1 MKRAAVVI
9 GAGVDELVAAHYLAR
24 GGYQVTLVRERAQ
37 ADEDAW
43 VQGWVPPRIA
53 ADLQL
58 ERHGLRLARPDP
70 WAVVMPEDTGLELTA
85 DIAASAHSIHK
96 LSAADARRWP
106 AFCAQMR
113 ANAKL
118 LESLYVAPPPDPLKD
133 TMRGNLD
140 LLRAALR
147 VRRLGRRGMT
157 EFLRI
162 LPMSVADLLDEWF
175 ENDALKGVL
184 GAAGVM
190 NLRQGPRSGGTAF
203 NFLHHH
209 VGSAEG
215 VFRPPLSNV
224 CAALTR
230 RPGIE
235 IRAST
240 VRAVDTTAGR
250 VTGVVLDDGSSLAA
264 ATVVSGLPP
273 ARTLLELVDPG
284 WLDPDLV
291 RAIGHVRSRGASVR
305 IALVLDREPR
315 FTTLVIAP
323 SLDYLERA
331 YDDVKYER
339 VSSAPFIE
347 ARYLGAV
354 AADRHRVELHVQ
366 YVPRTP
372 AGLVWDTAQSEK
384 LARAMLA
391 CVSQAVPGFERWV
404 IEQHVLTPD
413 DLEHIHGFP
422 EGQPYHAEL
431 ALDQVLWMR
440 PTPQLARYRTPIEG
454 LYLCGPSMHPGAGI
468 AGAAGANAAA
478 VVLGNA

>member
-9 GAGVDELVAAHYLAR
+9 GAGVDALVAAHYLAR
-24 GGYQVTLVRERAQ
+24 GGYHVTLVQGRAQ
-37 ADEDAW
+37 ADEHAW

-53 ADLQL
+53 ADLHL
-58 ERHGLRLARPDP
+58 ERHGLRLVRPDP
-70 WAVVMPEDTGLELTA
+70 WTIVMPEDTGLELTA
-85 DIAASAHSIHK
+85 DVAASAQSIRK
-96 LSAADARRWP
+96 LSAADAGRWP

-118 LESLYVAPPPDPLKD
+118 LESLYVEPPPDPLND
-133 TMRGNLD
+133 TMRGKLD
-140 LLRAALR
+140 LLRAGLR

-157 EFLRI
+157 DFLRI

-235 IRAST
+235 ISAAT
-240 VRAVDTTAGR
+240 VRGIDTTAGR
-250 VTGVVLDDGSSLAA
+250 VTGVVLDDGSTLAA
-264 ATVVSGLPP
+264 ATVVSALPP
-273 ARTLLELVDPG
+273 ARTLLELADPG

-291 RAIGHVRSRGASVR
+291 RAIQHVRSRGASAR
-305 IALVLDREPR
+305 IVLMLDREPR

-347 ARYLGAV
+347 ARYLGAD

-366 YVPRTP
+366 YVPRKP

-384 LARAMLA
+384 FARAMLA
-391 CVSQAVPGFERWV
+391 CVSHAVPGFERWV

-413 DLEHIHGFP
+413 DLEHLDGFP

-440 PTPQLARYRTPIEG
+440 PTPRLARYRTPIEG
-454 LYLCGPSMHPGAGI
+454 LYLCGPSMHPGAGV

-478 VVLGNA
+478 VVLGRA